1 MTTSRHHYLPEM
13 LASQPVFQGLR
24 PEEISSL
31 AQGTCEFSV
40 HRHEILFQK
49 GDVLRG
55 VYLVVTGQI
64 KLALTNQ
71 AGVET
76 ILEMASTGD
85 TFGEESVLSSL
96 MTPISAQANKDSH
109 LLLVQ
114 KQALS
119 EAMRNNAD
127 FANRLMANMGTRMCQ
142 LIDSLETCVQR
153 SSAQR
158 VAHFL
163 TQRAPERPGSYDVE
177 LDVNKSTIASQ
188 LNLAPETFSRV
199 LKRLSGEGLINLK
212 GRCITLLDLD
222 SLRAYAG

>member
-1 MTTSRHHYLPEM
+1 MATSRQHFLPEI
-13 LASQPVFQGLR
+13 LASQPVFQGLQS
-24 PEEISSL
+24 EEISRL
-31 AQGTCEFSV
+31 AQGACEFPV
-40 HRHEILFQK
+40 NRHEILFQK
-49 GDVLRG
+49 GDVLQG
-55 VYLVVTGQI
+55 IYLVVTGQI
-64 KLALTNQ
+64 KLVLTNQ

-76 ILEMASTGD
+76 ILQMANAGD
-85 TFGEESVLSSL
+85 TFGEESVLPNL
-96 MTPISAQANKDSH
+96 MTPISAQANKDSR

-114 KQALS
+114 KQSLS
-119 EAMRNNAD
+119 ETMRGNAE
-127 FANRLMANMGTRMCQ
+127 FANRLMAHMGARMCQ
-142 LIDSLETCVQR
+142 LIDSMETCVQR

-163 TQRAPERPGSYDVE
+163 SQRAPERPGRYDVE